1 MTRIA
6 GLSNARGPMMRRG
19 SRHLLFAV
27 LALAA
32 VPTSAQLS
40 FPSEPPAPGQTLLEW
55 SDPPILKHDIPPARR
70 DDLTSCAEAH
80 ETRLEEVALTCWP
93 VLQAYK
99 LFIRMDFAAGEPSGD
114 LRANRR
120 LALDYADQLIDL
132 IGEPAWPLQTHI
144 LMKTYHRQAFLL
156 EDEQQWE
163 AALAANAKEIAA
175 IEALGGY
182 DRDFRM
188 AFALAKR
195 TDLLLGA
202 GQRNEARAVLEQA
215 RPLLTRPNGERNGWA
230 FSDHNEAVVKDA
242 IRQGDLAYAET
253 TLDRYLDY
261 VRGAPKGMQFGSL
274 DALDLKLY
282 LVAGRKDVP
291 ATLHLLDER
300 MALLEGR
307 FPCFYGGV
315 LFPYVLAPIRDVPAI
330 AARIDEL
337 QCPPRVMAKL
347 AQTPETGIISNRG
360 EVILP
365 KIPQEG
371 LDRD

>member
-1 MTRIA
+1 
-6 GLSNARGPMMRRG
+6 MRRG
-19 SRHLLFAV
+19 PHHLLFAI
-27 LALAA
+27 LALTALPA
-32 VPTSAQLS
+32 SAQWS
-40 FPSEPPAPGQTLLEW
+40 FPSEPPKPGQTLLEW
-55 SDPPILKHDIPPARR
+55 SDPPLLKHDIPPEQRS
-70 DDLTSCAEAH
+70 DVTSCAEAH
-80 ETRLEEVALTCWP
+80 ETRLEEVALTWWP

-99 LFIRMDFAAGEPSGD
+99 LFLRMDFAAGEPSGD
-114 LRANRR
+114 SHANRR
-120 LALDYADQLIDL
+120 LALSYADQLIDL
-132 IGEPAWPLQTHI
+132 IDLIGEPEWPLQTHI

-156 EDEQQWE
+156 EDEHQWE
-163 AALAANAKEIAA
+163 AALASNAREIAA

-202 GQRNEARAVLEQA
+202 GQRDEARAVLEQA
-215 RPLLTRPNGERNGWA
+215 RPLLTRPDGERNGWA
-230 FSDHNEAVVKDA
+230 FSSHNEAVVKDA
-242 IRQGDLAYAET
+242 IRQGDLAYAEI

-300 MALLEGR
+300 MAVLEGR
-307 FPCFYGGV
+307 DPCFYGGI
-315 LFPYVLAPIRDVPAI
+315 LFPYVLAPLQDVPAV
-330 AARIDEL
+330 AARIEEL

-347 AQTPETGIISNRG
+347 AQTPETGILSNG
-360 EVILP
+360 GKVILP
-365 KIPQEG
+365 RIRDGG

>member
-1 MTRIA
+1 
-6 GLSNARGPMMRRG
+6 MRRG
-19 SRHLLFAV
+19 PHQLLCAI
-27 LALAA
+27 LALTALPA
-32 VPTSAQLS
+32 SAESS
-40 FPSEPPAPGQTLLEW
+40 FPSEPPKPGQTLLEW
-55 SDPPILKHDIPPARR
+55 SDPPLLKHDIPPEQRS
-70 DDLTSCAEAH
+70 DVTSCAETH
-80 ETRLEEVALTCWP
+80 ETRLEEVALTCSP

-114 LRANRR
+114 PQANRR
-120 LALDYADQLIDL
+120 LALGYADQLIDL
-132 IGEPAWPLQTHI
+132 IGKPEWPLQTHI

-202 GQRNEARAVLEQA
+202 GQRDEARAVLEQA
-215 RPLLTRPNGERNGWA
+215 RPLLTRPDGERNGWA
-230 FSDHNEAVVKDA
+230 FSSHNEAVVKDA

-253 TLDRYLDY
+253 MLDRYLDY
-261 VRGAPKGMQFGSL
+261 VRGAPEGMQFGSL

-282 LVAGRKDVP
+282 LVAGRKDVT
-291 ATLHLLDER
+291 ATLDLLDQR
-300 MALLEGR
+300 MALLGDHD
-307 FPCFYGGV
+307 PCFYGNV

-330 AARIDEL
+330 AARIEDL

-347 AQTPETGIISNRG
+347 ARTPETGILSNNG
-360 EVILP
+360 KVILP
-365 KIPQEG
+365 RIPDGG
-371 LDRD
+371 LYRN

>member
-1 MTRIA
+1 MSPSPRITVLP
-6 GLSNARGPMMRRG
+6 LSALV
-19 SRHLLFAV
+19 LLAT
-27 LALAA
+27 AA
-32 VPTSAQLS
+32 SAQWT
-40 FPSEPPAPGQTLLEW
+40 FPSEPPKPGQTLLEW
-55 SDPPILKHDIPPARR
+55 SDPPLLKHDIPPEQRG
-70 DDLTSCAEAH
+70 DFTSCAETH

-99 LFIRMDFAAGEPSGD
+99 LFIRMDFAAGEPTGD
-114 LRANRR
+114 PQDNRR
-120 LALDYADQLIDL
+120 LALGYADQLIDL
-132 IGEPAWPLQTHI
+132 IGEPEWPLQTHI
-144 LMKTYHRQAFLL
+144 LMKTYRRQAFLL

-163 AALAANAKEIAA
+163 GALAANAKEIAA

-188 AFALAKR
+188 GFALAKR

-202 GQRNEARAVLEQA
+202 GQRDEARAVLEQA
-215 RPLLTRPNGERNGWA
+215 RPLLTRPDGERNGWA

-242 IRQGDLAYAET
+242 IRQGDIAYAET

-291 ATLHLLDER
+291 ATLHLLDQR
-300 MALLEGR
+300 MAILGDHD
-307 FPCFYGGV
+307 PCFYGNV

-330 AARIDEL
+330 AVRIEEL
-337 QCPPRVMAKL
+337 QCPPRVMTKL
-347 AQTPETGIISNRG
+347 AQTPETGITSNSG

-365 KIPQEG
+365 RIPDRG
-371 LDRD
+371 LDRN

>member
-1 MTRIA
+1 MPSFTRLA
-6 GLSNARGPMMRRG
+6 ALPLCA
-19 SRHLLFAV
+19 
-27 LALAA
+27 LALIATSA
-32 VPTSAQLS
+32 SAQLS

-55 SDPPILKHDIPPARR
+55 SDPLILKHDIPPERR

-99 LFIRMDFAAGEPSGD
+99 LFIRMDFAAGEPTGD
-114 LRANRR
+114 PQANRR
-120 LALDYADQLIDL
+120 LALGYADQLIEL

-144 LMKTYHRQAFLL
+144 LMKTYQRQADMLA
-156 EDEQQWE
+156 EERQWE
-163 AALAANAKEIAA
+163 PALTASSKQIAA
-175 IEALGGY
+175 IEELGGY

-188 AFALAKR
+188 AFALEKR

-215 RPLLTRPNGERNGWA
+215 RPLLTRPDGERNGWA
-230 FSDHNEAVVKDA
+230 FSGQNEAVVKDA
-242 IRQGDLAYAET
+242 IRNGDLAYAEA
-253 TLDRYLDY
+253 TLDRYLNY
-261 VRGAPKGMQFGSL
+261 VRAAPKGMRFGSI

-282 LVAGRKDVP
+282 LVAGRKDAA

-300 MALLEGR
+300 MAVLAGHDPY
-307 FPCFYGGV
+307 PCFYGNV
-315 LFPYVLAPIRDVPAI
+315 LFPYVLAPIQEVPAI
-330 AARIDEL
+330 AARIEDL

-347 AQTPETGIISNRG
+347 AQTPETGIVSNDS

-365 KIPQEG
+365 RIPEDG
-371 LDRD
+371 F

>member
-1 MTRIA
+1 MIR
-6 GLSNARGPMMRRG
+6 RGP
-19 SRHLLFAV
+19 RHLLFAI

-32 VPTSAQLS
+32 VPASAQSS

-55 SDPPILKHDIPPARR
+55 SDPPILKHDIPPERR
-70 DDLTSCAEAH
+70 NDLASCAEAH

-99 LFIRMDFAAGEPSGD
+99 LFLRMDFAAGEPSGD
-114 LRANRR
+114 PQANRR
-120 LALDYADQLIDL
+120 LAHSYADQLIDL
-132 IGEPAWPLQTHI
+132 IGEPEWSLQAYI

-156 EDEQQWE
+156 EDEQQWD
-163 AALAANAKEIAA
+163 AALAANVKQIAA

-202 GQRNEARAVLEQA
+202 GQREEARAVLEQA
-215 RPLLTRPNGERNGWA
+215 RPLLTRPDGERNGWA
-230 FSDHNEAVVKDA
+230 FSGHNEAVVKDA

-261 VRGAPKGMQFGSL
+261 VRSAPKGMQFGSL

-300 MALLEGR
+300 MAILGDHD
-307 FPCFYGGV
+307 PCFYGNV
-315 LFPYVLAPIRDVPAI
+315 LFPYVLAPIRDVPTI
-330 AARIDEL
+330 AARIEDL
-337 QCPPRVMAKL
+337 QCPPRVMTKL
-347 AQTPETGIISNRG
+347 ARTPETAILSNG
-360 EVILP
+360 GKVILP
-365 KIPQEG
+365 RIPDGG
-371 LDRD
+371 LDRN